1 MRFFTTLLLAVLAAL
16 TVAACVGH
24 GPSDADYD
32 RWHDASYRTGGSDGG
47 GGGGGGG
54 GM

>member
-1 MRFFTTLLLAVLAAL
+1 MKVFITLLLAALAAL
-16 TVAACVGH
+16 TVAACAGH
-24 GPSDADYD
+24 GPSDTVYD
-32 RWHDASYRTGGSDGG
+32 RWHDASYRTGGSGG